1 MKVTKSDTEDHADT
15 SSQDEYDGEV
25 RCRPCGA
32 TKDNYDEDEDTLGIW
47 YSVINAKL
55 GNMQSVWDIRP
66 NVQYPIF
73 INVMFVLE
81 NPYHNPNEPNT
92 KTIKEEEEE
101 EEEENDDDD
110 IIEITD
116 VKEKKS
122 FANLKD
128 EVRISTLKPS
138 TIFQKGYP

>member
-81 NPYHNPNEPNT
+81 NPYHNPNEPP
-92 KTIKEEEEE
+92 IQRPSR
-101 EEEENDDDD
+101 
-110 IIEITD
+110 
-116 VKEKKS
+116 KK
-122 FANLKD
+122 KKKKKK
-128 EVRISTLKPS
+128 R
-138 TIFQKGYP
+138 